1 MKDIKRTLRN
11 GNNRKRKV
19 HSYIT
24 NKHRGDS
31 MENVRKRIFEQI
43 KAKFDE
49 KKLNRDTEDLLER
62 KIRRQIERYA
72 KV

>member
-11 GNNRKRKV
+11 GNYRKSMKRKV

-24 NKHRGDS
+24 NKHRGDI
-31 MENVRKRIFEQI
+31 MENVRKRIFVQI

-62 KIRRQIERYA
+62 KIRR
-72 KV
+72 